1 MVECMLNLF
10 VETHSKKEKKI
21 RIMNYLLLFFQYLNY
36 FSWSHG
42 PLYTLQYCVY
52 NWWPKVHRN
61 RPRNFQLPYVAIS
74 LSKDNQ
80 YLTLLLQPRVLV
92 FSSIFFSIYYPLIR
106 TSLCLLLSFFVFV
119 TSSSSISSSKLYH
132 SGQRGDTSC

>member
-1 MVECMLNLF
+1 VK
-10 VETHSKKEKKI
+10 THSKKEKKI
-21 RIMNYLLLFFQYLNY
+21 RIMNYLLLFFQYVNY
-36 FSWSHG
+36 FSWSHE
-42 PLYTLQYCVY
+42 PLYTLQYCVC

-74 LSKDNQ
+74 LSKHNQ

-106 TSLCLLLSFFVFV
+106 TSLHLLLSFFIFFFFV

-132 SGQRGDTSC
+132 SGQKGYTSC